1 MACRCPSGWGPSW
14 IGRLLSFQFSQIIHT
29 KDVVFTDLM
38 ERQLPL
44 FGPSSHS
51 YFPNLQVF
59 RTFPKLHHQCLVPQ
73 NLQGFLKG
81 FVKLPGHT
89 AFPAWWRRRR
99 PSLPPAQKV
108 PEYSS
113 VFFLLQWWTGFSAY
127 ILLHLYLCEC
137 LFSYISCQG
146 LFSLHPALPTFW
158 FEKVIQLQADGFV
171 TPTIVQR

>member
-113 VFFLLQWWTGFSAY
+113 VFFLLQWWTGFQAY
-127 ILLHLYLCEC
+127 ILLHLQKILDTVALGQEQVNFPPLGPE
-137 LFSYISCQG
+137 LFSTLG
-146 LFSLHPALPTFW
+146 FSG
-158 FEKVIQLQADGFV
+158 KRI
-171 TPTIVQR
+171 